1 MSVKTVKVAISLP
14 REMMNQIERVR
25 HKLGLARSRAIFEA
39 VHLWLKKMEE
49 DALDRKYAEG
59 YRRKPEDP
67 AELNALMMAGLS
79 SFSKDKW

>member
-14 REMMNQIERVR
+14 REMMSQIEQVR
-25 HKLGLARSRAIFEA
+25 HKLGLARSRAVFEA
-39 VHLWLKKMEE
+39 LRLWLKKMEDE
-49 DALDRKYAEG
+49 ALDRKYAEG

-67 AELNALMMAGLS
+67 AEMNALMMAGLS